1 MQKNPMPGDRS
12 DDDWTTPDQEDAKWQ
27 RRVLSLLLEQ
37 YPPQLSKL
45 EIARELLRDNPGF
58 SERDALDRAIEDLAR
73 GGLVQLCESLILLT
87 RAARLFA
94 SLELG

>member
-1 MQKNPMPGDRS
+1 MQKNPMPEDQSGN
-12 DDDWTTPDQEDAKWQ
+12 DWTTPDREDAKWQ
-27 RRVLSLLLEQ
+27 RRVLSFLLEQ
-37 YPPQLSKL
+37 YPHQLSKL

-58 SERDALDRAIEDLAR
+58 SERDALDRAIADLVR

-94 SLELG
+94 SLDLN